1 MLTKKI
7 IKKMNSATKIGS
19 KNRKHPKGGIRTSNG
34 VYDTKNGKFYYLI
47 SGD

>member
-19 KNRKHPKGGIRTSNG
+19 KNRKHPKGVLEPVMVFMTPKTENFTI
-34 VYDTKNGKFYYLI
+34 
-47 SGD
+47 